1 MPRAYLFAFLLYFFF
16 GLYSEI
22 NRPVIVRMV
31 PSATSR
37 VILSCRT
44 IAEVMTVMTGT
55 I

>member
-1 MPRAYLFAFLLYFFF
+1 MKCEYLPSYCIFFF

-37 VILSCRT
+37 VIFSCRT